1 MQLNAKGR
9 RILSLTLATWGFIFI
24 VTGLVLNAQDRTVVK
39 KVYAVNVNSKKVA
52 QLNANRIELKDMELE
67 INNPLS
73 VDVKDYLQDPNSLEK
88 SVINA
93 LKLDTSMVN
102 INEAGI
108 YSYTVTF
115 KKNKYSAKFTIKA
128 KEVPNFT
135 LTLKELNLQVGDAIS
150 TNVSSYIKEN
160 LPIEVL
166 NNITLDLSEVTTA
179 KPDTYQYKITY
190 NGKIYTGKIIV
201 TEKPSG
207 PTIIKPS
214 SSDTNSST
222 NTNTNQNTNKKDTN

>member
-1 MQLNAKGR
+1 MIELDAKGK
-9 RILSLTLATWGFIFI
+9 RILSLTLAVWGFVFI
-24 VTGLVLNAQDRTVVK
+24 VTGLILSGQDRTITK
-39 KVYAVNVNSKKVA
+39 NVYAVSVNTKKVA

-73 VDVKDYLQDPNSLEK
+73 VDVKDYLQNPNSLEK
-88 SVINA
+88 SILKA

-115 KKNKYSAKFTIKA
+115 KKNVYTGKFTIRA
-128 KEVPNFT
+128 KEIPNFV
-135 LTLKELNLQVGDAIS
+135 LTLKEVNLYVGDAIS

-160 LPIEVL
+160 LPEEVR
-166 NNITLDLSEVTTA
+166 NNLILDLSAVTTA
-179 KPDTYQYKITY
+179 KPDTYTYTITY
-190 NGKIYTGKIIV
+190 NKKTYTGKIIV

-207 PTIIKPS
+207 PTIIKPGE
-214 SSDTNSST
+214 T
-222 NTNTNQNTNKKDTN
+222 KDKSEATE